1 MHVRLLAWVW
11 LVVGRL
17 PWVLLVVWRP
27 LTRLLMVRQ
36 LTRVLVLVLGRLLWV
51 ALLIIALMRIALLT
65 VAAAAALHRSVPP
78 CAPRRRRA
86 LVWGQ
91 TRTMFANVVPNSK
104 QSIHSATR
112 SSGIL
117 LLQQQRSLI
126 VQARKSS
133 VLPTS
138 ESTHR
143 RRDPGSQ
150 RSESDHCHI
159 LASGGQARP
168 LRPAA

>member
-65 VAAAAALHRSVPP
+65 VAAAAALHRSVP
-78 CAPRRRRA
+78 CAPRRVLWGANTDHGGGKHGIKRR
-86 LVWGQ
+86 
-91 TRTMFANVVPNSK
+91 SKYK
-104 QSIHSATR
+104 QSIHTVPHA
-112 SSGIL
+112 
-117 LLQQQRSLI
+117 
-126 VQARKSS
+126 AAEYYYYNSS
-133 VLPTS
+133 V
-138 ESTHR
+138 H
-143 RRDPGSQ
+143 
-150 RSESDHCHI
+150 
-159 LASGGQARP
+159 
-168 LRPAA
+168 

>member
-65 VAAAAALHRSVPP
+65 EAAAAALHRVPE
-78 CAPRRRRA
+78 PRRA
-86 LVWGQ
+86 
-91 TRTMFANVVPNSK
+91 
-104 QSIHSATR
+104 
-112 SSGIL
+112 
-117 LLQQQRSLI
+117 
-126 VQARKSS
+126 
-133 VLPTS
+133 
-138 ESTHR
+138 
-143 RRDPGSQ
+143 
-150 RSESDHCHI
+150 
-159 LASGGQARP
+159 ASRPVGGKHGPRGGDETF
-168 LRPAA
+168 